1 MVSSG
6 ALAEAYRRFGE
17 TPIGEPR
24 GTSPLSERVAVA
36 LSQSDEALRAIEEV
50 PVFPVG
56 RRHPAVILAALHDL
70 ALAGHAPALAA
81 AYATGDREAAADA
94 AIDTLLHQTDSVA
107 AIAVRHRVRS
117 DESGRG
123 TVLYPAIGR
132 AAQLARADAIG
143 MVDVGCSAGLNLTVD
158 RVGITYSNGQS
169 LGDKAS
175 PVQLSASIVG
185 GRPVPTS
192 LIPEVVSRIGID
204 RDPIDVT
211 DPDDVRWLHA
221 CLSPDH
227 PNRPE
232 REARLDAE
240 IALAASDPP
249 ALLGGD
255 PVELLHDA
263 FALIPPGALP
273 VVITTWALS
282 RFSVERRRRFWSRLA
297 DAAAQRPRG
306 VGIRGGRRG
315 RAVDP
320 HLRRS
325 PRLRAQHHRRCGARP
340 AGAGREERAGRR
352 PLLVTRSPARVA
364 GGGVNSPARR
374 AASVGTTAGRAPA
387 AAVPTPAGGD
397 PVGPRQRS

>member
-1 MVSSG
+1 
-6 ALAEAYRRFGE
+6 
-17 TPIGEPR
+17 
-24 GTSPLSERVAVA
+24 
-36 LSQSDEALRAIEEV
+36 
-50 PVFPVG
+50 
-56 RRHPAVILAALHDL
+56 
-70 ALAGHAPALAA
+70 
-81 AYATGDREAAADA
+81 
-94 AIDTLLHQTDSVA
+94 
-107 AIAVRHRVRS
+107 
-117 DESGRG
+117 
-123 TVLYPAIGR
+123 
-132 AAQLARADAIG
+132 

-169 LGDKAS
+169 LGDKTS

-297 DAAAQRPRG
+297 DAAAQRPLAWVSAEG
-306 VGIRGGRRG
+306 VGVAPSIPTFGDRPASGHSIIGVAVLGRRVPGGKSVQAVG
-315 RAVDP
+315 RCWS
-320 HLRRS
+320 RG
-325 PRLRAQHHRRCGARP
+325 RLLAWLAEG
-340 AGAGREERAGRR
+340 
-352 PLLVTRSPARVA
+352 
-364 GGGVNSPARR
+364 
-374 AASVGTTAGRAPA
+374 
-387 AAVPTPAGGD
+387 
-397 PVGPRQRS
+397 